1 MIELIENIIIENLP
15 TILTFILTIIATFV
29 GKQYNKYVNDET
41 KRKVVKTVVKAVEQL
56 YKDLD
61 GTKKLKKAKESILEI
76 LEDKGIKI
84 TDLELSMLIE
94 EVCNSFKKE
103 SEDK

>member
-1 MIELIENIIIENLP
+1 MIQLIENLIIENLP
-15 TILTFILTIIATFV
+15 TVLTFILTTIATFV
-29 GKQYNKYVNDET
+29 GRKYNKYINDET
-41 KRKVVKTVVKAVEQL
+41 KRKVVKTVVNAIEQL

-61 GTKKLKKAKESILEI
+61 GSEKLEKAKESIIEMLDE
-76 LEDKGIKI
+76 KGIRI

-103 SEDK
+103 IGG